1 MEFRGGGGG
10 GANSGIM
17 MMTRYPSDIGKIA
30 TSSHYSNIATG
41 NEKNTQST
49 TLYRGAINI

>member
-1 MEFRGGGGG
+1 MEFKG

-41 NEKNTQST
+41 NEKNPQST
-49 TLYRGAINI
+49 TT